1 MKINGIIAEYNPFHN
16 GHLFHLE
23 ESKRLTGADYTIVV
37 MSGNFVQRGAPA
49 LADKHVRARMALL
62 GGADLVLELPVLY
75 AAASSEY
82 FAAGAVALLDRLGA
96 VTHLCFGSECGDT
109 ALLWQIAAFLAREP
123 EGYRE
128 ELKRLLKQ
136 GLSYPTARAG
146 ALAAQSRCEEARDGC
161 KDARNDWE
169 DARSYGED
177 AWSGWEGAQKGGNKP
192 PSFWLPCPEESR
204 RIVSSPNNILG
215 IDYMK
220 EIIRRKSGMI
230 PVTMKRVGAG
240 YHDAL
245 IPDTPEAAP
254 ASDFPDSLQPEGPE
268 PVRAASAALRA
279 CADLCAQPSHSAG
292 FPEDIGMPSQIP
304 APGMPACTSA
314 LAIRQALRK
323 GKTPGSLRSFMPED
337 SVELL
342 AECLARNAS
351 PDPGA
356 FSGILYYKLLLEK
369 DLGYERYL
377 DVSGDLS
384 NRIRNSLN
392 AFTGFDSFCSL
403 LKTKEITHT
412 RISRCLLHILLD
424 IKKEDM
430 QLGRALD
437 YAPYAR
443 VLGFRKSAAPLLG
456 ALKSHCSSPLIT
468 RMADAKKSLPEEAD
482 RLLKLDI
489 FAGEIY
495 RGVVCGGKGQPVPNE
510 FSVPVIVL

>member
-16 GHLFHLE
+16 GHLYHLE
-23 ESKRLTGADYTIVV
+23 ESRRLTGADYTVVV

-82 FAAGAVALLDRLGA
+82 FAAGAVALLDKLGA

-109 ALLWQIAAFLAREP
+109 ALLRQIAAFLAREP
-123 EGYRE
+123 EEYRE

-136 GLSYPTARAG
+136 GLSFPTARAG
-146 ALAAQSRCEEARDGC
+146 ALAAR
-161 KDARNDWE
+161 
-169 DARSYGED
+169 
-177 AWSGWEGAQKGGNKP
+177 SGWEDRGRCEKAQNGCGDAQNCREEDRSAGKGL
-192 PSFWLPCPEESR
+192 PSFRLPRSEECR
-204 RIVSSPNNILG
+204 RILSSPNNILG

-220 EIIRRKSGMI
+220 EMIRRKSAMI
-230 PVTMKRVGAG
+230 PVTVKRVGAG
-240 YHDAL
+240 YHDELPPDASLPTSLPESMPLKSPEPAL
-245 IPDTPEAAP
+245 
-254 ASDFPDSLQPEGPE
+254 SSSLQDSSARENPKSARPSALHAYAE
-268 PVRAASAALRA
+268 PLA
-279 CADLCAQPSHSAG
+279 AQPAG
-292 FPEDIGMPSQIP
+292 FPGAAGIS
-304 APGMPACTSA
+304 APGMTASA
-314 LAIRQALRK
+314 LAIRQALRE
-323 GKTPGSLRSFMPED
+323 GRTPDSLRPFMPD
-337 SVELL
+337 DTVELL
-342 AECLARNAS
+342 ADCLARDAS

-369 DLGYERYL
+369 NRGYEQYL
-377 DVSGDLS
+377 DVSEDLS
-384 NRIRNSLN
+384 NRIRNNLH
-392 AFTGFDSFCSL
+392 AFTDFGSFCSL

-437 YAPYAR
+437 YVPYAR
-443 VLGFRKSAAPLLG
+443 VLGFRRTAEPLLN
-456 ALKSHCSSPLIT
+456 AVKSNSAVPFIT
-468 RMADAKKSLPEEAD
+468 RMADVKRSLPEEAD

-495 RGVVCGGKGQPVPNE
+495 RGVICGGRMRPTLAE
-510 FSVPVIVL
+510 FSIPVIVL

>member
-16 GHLFHLE
+16 GHFFHLE
-23 ESKRLTGADYTIVV
+23 ESKRLTGADYTVVV

-96 VTHLCFGSECGDT
+96 VTHLCFGSECGDK

-146 ALAAQSRCEEARDGC
+146 ALAAQSRCEEALSGR
-161 KDARNDWE
+161 KDT
-169 DARSYGED
+169 RSCGQD
-177 AWSGWEGAQKGGNKP
+177 AWSGWEGAKKGGSEP
-192 PSFWLPCPEESR
+192 PSFRLPCPEESR

-220 EIIRRKSGMI
+220 EIIRRKSEMI
-230 PVTMKRVGAG
+230 PVTVKRAGAG
-240 YHDAL
+240 YHDVL
-245 IPDTPEAAP
+245 TPDSPEAAS
-254 ASDFPDSLQPEGPE
+254 ASDLPDSPPEGPE
-268 PVRAASAALRA
+268 TARASAALLA
-279 CADLCAQPSHSAG
+279 CTDLCAQPSHSAG
-292 FPEDIGMPSQIP
+292 FPEDIGMPAQIP

-314 LAIRQALRK
+314 LAIRQALRE
-323 GKTPGSLRSFMPED
+323 GRTPDSLRPFMPED

-356 FSGILYYKLLLEK
+356 FSGILLYKLLLER
-369 DLGYERYL
+369 DRGYEQYL

-392 AFTGFDSFCSL
+392 AFTGFDSFCIL

-424 IKKEDM
+424 IRKEDM

-456 ALKSHCSSPLIT
+456 ALKAHCSIPLIT

-489 FAGEIY
+489 LAGEIY
-495 RGVVCGGKGQPVPNE
+495 RGVVCGGKGRPVPSE
-510 FSVPVIVL
+510 FSMPVIVL